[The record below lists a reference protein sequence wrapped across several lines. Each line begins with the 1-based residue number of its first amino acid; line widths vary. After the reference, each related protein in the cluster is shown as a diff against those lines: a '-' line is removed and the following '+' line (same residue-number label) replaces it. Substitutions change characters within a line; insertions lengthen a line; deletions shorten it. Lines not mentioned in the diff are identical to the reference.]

1 MVHGLPRHVCR
12 AICVATAALAMPY
25 IPVAQAGPVVA
36 QEKALE
42 TAALP
47 AVPAPPAPA
56 SGTHSRTRF
65 VIGLDGKSDFV
76 VSALYHPNRVLIE
89 LPDARMRLPA
99 QPSDGP
105 VGLVKSFRG
114 GLAAPGKSRIVIEVT
129 EPVVVEG
136 TRIEET
142 ADGKGYRLTIDIAP
156 ASLFPAKEALKRI
169 VSASATKKPL
179 PPPPYGLGAAGLM
192 PPMPR
197 PAERPDVRAAKAF
210 KPVIVIDPGH
220 GGYDSGAIKNNTV
233 EKDVVLAFGK
243 ALRDKLEESGQYRV
257 EMTRD
262 KDVFVPLG
270 DRVSYAESHKAN
282 LFIAIHAD
290 YSDGGGK
297 ARGATI
303 YSLRDSVA
311 NSLRRSAKNT
321 ISDRVL
327 SKREIAKLK
336 KTSDDIDAVKD
347 ILADLAERDVDAT
360 SERTTFFAKSVIET
374 MGASTNMRNDPDQQA
389 SFRVLKTAQF
399 PSVLIELA
407 YVTNRQDA
415 QNLRSDKWR
424 DKVAESIVSAVD
436 NYFSNQV
443 ARLPM

>member
-1 MVHGLPRHVCR
+1 MVHGLSRHLRR
-12 AICVATAALAMPY
+12 AICVAAISLA
-25 IPVAQAGPVVA
+25 IPSLSVAQTVSAAA
-36 QEKALE
+36 QDEAFE

-47 AVPAPPAPA
+47 AEPAPQAP
-56 SGTHSRTRF
+56 GTHTRTRF
-65 VIGLDGKSDFV
+65 VIGLDGETKFT
-76 VSALYHPNRVLIE
+76 VSALYHPNRVVID
-89 LPDARMRLPA
+89 LPNVRMQLPA
-99 QPSDGP
+99 QPTNGP
-105 VGLVKSFRG
+105 VGLIKSFRG

-129 EPVVVEG
+129 EPVVVEASN
-136 TRIEET
+136 IEKA
-142 ADGKGYRLTIDIAP
+142 ADGKGHRLTIDIAP
-156 ASLFPAKEALKRI
+156 TSFFPAKDALKRI
-169 VSASATKKPL
+169 AKKPL
-179 PPPPYGLGAAGLM
+179 PPPPYGLGAGSLM
-192 PPMPR
+192 PPLPR
-197 PAERPDVRAAKAF
+197 PAERPAIRAAKAF
-210 KPVIVIDPGH
+210 KPIIVIDPGH
-220 GGYDSGAIKNNTV
+220 GGYDSGATKNGTV

-243 ALRDKLEESGQYRV
+243 ALRDKLEETGLYKV

-270 DRVSYAESHKAN
+270 DRVSFAEHHKAN

-290 YSDGGGK
+290 YSDSGSR

-311 NSLRRSAKNT
+311 NALRKRAKNT
-321 ISDRVL
+321 IAERVL
-327 SKREIAKLK
+327 SSTEIAKLK
-336 KTSDDIDAVKD
+336 KTSADVDAVKD

-374 MGASTNMRNDPDQQA
+374 MGASTDMRNDPDQQA

-407 YVTNRQDA
+407 YVTNKQDA
-415 QNLRSDKWR
+415 RNLRSDTWR
-424 DKVAESIVSAVD
+424 DKVAESIVTAVE